1 MCHCLHSCCIYS
13 YIAETCISQRKVLG
27 LFEVTNHKWTSC
39 ELSQQSQKL
48 VFFRKYCDELSCQWM
63 PPMFLSQNCDFILSI
78 ALLSIFLQHW
88 MFSNVALII
97 FHEIGQSTPKN
108 LLLFPKDVTR
118 MSTNPRNRF
127 DNILCY
133 KSIVFAK
140 RHLFL
145 FRLHYIRGC
154 DKRRRNSR
162 EENTFCSSA

>member
-1 MCHCLHSCCIYS
+1 MCHCKHSKLHRFIHPWNLLFTEKSFGALWS
-13 YIAETCISQRKVLG
+13 AKSQMSQLSAVPT
-27 LFEVTNHKWTSC
+27 VPAWTAIHTKWESW
-39 ELSQQSQKL
+39 LKL

-140 RHLFL
+140 RQKELFQIAL
-145 FRLHYIRGC
+145 Y
-154 DKRRRNSR
+154 
-162 EENTFCSSA
+162 